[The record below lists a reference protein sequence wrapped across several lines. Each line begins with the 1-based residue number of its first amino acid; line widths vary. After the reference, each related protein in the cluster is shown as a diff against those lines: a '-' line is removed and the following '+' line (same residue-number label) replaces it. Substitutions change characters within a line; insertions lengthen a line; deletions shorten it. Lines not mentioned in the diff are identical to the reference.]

1 MRAPPI
7 ACLAALLATA
17 CADVPSDETPAG
29 ALRLFVDAMERSDA
43 EPEALRDAYALMAA
57 PSRRALQ
64 ERAHLAASLGGREF
78 QPWEML
84 VRGRFRRSFPLR
96 DRQGAMRESIQGD
109 RATVTVRSEDGQRS
123 AQVPLVRERGRW
135 RVLLDIPPARE

>member
-1 MRAPPI
+1 MRAAPA
-7 ACLAALLATA
+7 ACLALVLATA
-17 CADVPSDETPAG
+17 CADVPSDETPSG

-84 VRGRFRRSFPLR
+84 VRGRFRRSFAFR
-96 DRQGAMRESIQGD
+96 DRAMREEIHGD
-109 RATVTVRSEDGQRS
+109 RATVTVRGEDGTHS
-123 AQVPLVRERGRW
+123 AQVPLLLESGRW
-135 RVLLDIPPARE
+135 RVLLEIPPARE